1 MQPTESTALFQ
12 HLTSLT
18 EGFSQLSTRLAQVAQ
33 ALQDPGKPPAESL
46 VAALVASRR
55 DFADLCARGLAL
67 AASLAVSP
75 LPTREAL
82 ASLSDLKSLLQT
94 AAQAEEKK
102 AAIED
107 LRQRALAALDRVLS
121 MSHRDHIA
129 FAPLLECQA
138 KAGALRLAVA
148 EALWSELHP
157 ATEALAKGEDPFSDL
172 LTFVDRQG
180 ELDDDH
186 WALLQNSVERSF
198 SKPLAI
204 AASRGKHGKKT
215 SSRRHQLHHFPKKL
229 PLLIAP
235 RTSGPSSR
243 ACSSAS
249 APRSAKKK
257 KRRRRRYSFRSTS
270 SGWTI
275 QHKRLPPPS

>member
-1 MQPTESTALFQ
+1 MQSTESAVLFQ

-82 ASLSDLKSLLQT
+82 ASLSDLKSLLQI

-107 LRQRALAALDRVLS
+107 LRQRALTALDRVLT
-121 MSHRDHIA
+121 MTHRDNIA
-129 FAPLLECQA
+129 FPPLLACQA
-138 KAGALRLAVA
+138 KAGALRLTVA
-148 EALWSELHP
+148 EPLSSELHP
-157 ATEALAKGEDPFSDL
+157 AAAALAKGE
-172 LTFVDRQG
+172 
-180 ELDDDH
+180 
-186 WALLQNSVERSF
+186 
-198 SKPLAI
+198 
-204 AASRGKHGKKT
+204 
-215 SSRRHQLHHFPKKL
+215 
-229 PLLIAP
+229 
-235 RTSGPSSR
+235 GPSS
-243 ACSSAS
+243 AS
-249 APRSAKKK
+249 LTLVAP
-257 KRRRRRYSFRSTS
+257 
-270 SGWTI
+270 
-275 QHKRLPPPS
+275 